1 MHFSKPITKVI
12 AQRYSCRT
20 YTGQPIEP
28 ETRQKLDAFL
38 ASLSAGRFGTPLRL
52 RLLAASEAD
61 RDTLR
66 GLGTYGIIRG
76 ATDFLVGAVSQGP
89 RNMQEIGY
97 ALEQAVLLAT
107 DLGLGTC
114 WLGGTFTRSSFAAR
128 LELRA
133 DEAMPAVVSVGY
145 IADKRS
151 LVDRLM
157 RRGAR
162 SATRLP
168 WEQLFFDGRFGVPL
182 AREQAGAFAVPL
194 EMLRLAPSASNKQ
207 PWRVVRD
214 GPASPELRR
223 DARHAASPELRRD
236 ARHAASPELRRDAEH
251 AAWHLYLQRTPG
263 YSQIRSGALR
273 VGDLQRVDLGIA
285 MCHFELTAQEAGL
298 SGGWTFEQPA
308 PEGPDEWTEYVATW
322 R

>member
-1 MHFSKPITKVI
+1 MHFHKPITEII

-20 YTGQPIEP
+20 YKGRPIEAA
-28 ETRQKLDAFL
+28 TRQRLDAFL
-38 ASLSAGRFGTPLRL
+38 ASLSPGRFGAPLRL
-52 RLLAASEAD
+52 RLLAAVEGEQNA
-61 RDTLR
+61 LR

-76 ATDFLVGAVSQGP
+76 ATGFLVGAVGQGP
-89 RNMQEIGY
+89 KNMVEFGY
-97 ALEQAVLLAT
+97 ALEHAVLLAT

-133 DEAMPAVVSVGY
+133 GEAMPAVASVGY

-151 LVDRLM
+151 FIDSMM

-162 SATRLP
+162 STHRMP
-168 WEQLFFDGRFGVPL
+168 WEQLFFDGRFGAPL
-182 AREQAGAFAVPL
+182 VREQAGQYATPL

-214 GPASPELRR
+214 GS
-223 DARHAASPELRRD
+223 
-236 ARHAASPELRRDAEH
+236 
-251 AAWHLYLQRTPG
+251 AWHVYLQRTPG
-263 YSQIRSGALR
+263 YGQIRVGALR
-273 VGDLQRVDLGIA
+273 VGDLQRVDVGIA
-285 MCHFELTAQEAGL
+285 MCDWELTAQEAGL
-298 SGGWTFEQPA
+298 PGDWTFEEPA
-308 PEGPDEWTEYVATW
+308 LQKPDEWTEYVATW

>member
-1 MHFSKPITKVI
+1 MHVSKPITEVI

-20 YTGQPIEP
+20 YDGRPIAR
-28 ETRQKLDAFL
+28 ETRQKLEAFL
-38 ASLSAGRFGTPLRL
+38 ASQTAGRLGTPLRMA
-52 RLLAASEAD
+52 LLAASEGE
-61 RDTLR
+61 RDALR

-76 ATDFLVGAVSQGP
+76 PTGFLVGAVGQGP
-89 RNMQEIGY
+89 KNMEEFGY
-97 ALEQAVLLAT
+97 ALEHAVLLAT

-114 WLGGTFTRSSFAAR
+114 WLGGTFTRGSFAAR

-133 DEAMPAVVSVGY
+133 GDSMHAGEAMPAVVSVGY

-151 LVDRLM
+151 LVDSLM

-168 WEQLFFDGRFGVPL
+168 WERLFFDGRFGVPL
-182 AREQAGAFAVPL
+182 AREQAGAYAAPL

-214 GPASPELRR
+214 GSASPQLRR
-223 DARHAASPELRRD
+223 DAHD
-236 ARHAASPELRRDAEH
+236 

-263 YSQIRSGALR
+263 YGQIRVGALR
-273 VGDLQRVDLGIA
+273 VGDLQRVDVGIA
-285 MCHFELTAQEAGL
+285 MCHWELTAQESGL
-298 SGGWTFEQPA
+298 QGEWAFQEPAVEKPDGWTV
-308 PEGPDEWTEYVATW
+308 YVATW